1 MTEERTVSDTDVV
14 DIESKM
20 TLDKH
25 NPLGAVGSDITE
37 ELVKITDIS
46 IPSVRRIL
54 NSSEP
59 SINITAETQASS
71 EIDLELVLDEFS
83 DKVEEKMSLRSFCS
97 SIGIEKQD
105 LYNLINEKVPLRISR
120 TNGEFDTNLPKE
132 SGDVNITSETDTSW
146 RFERLCDLWKA
157 KEYGKARI
165 VSVDEQSNRGFVCVL
180 EIPWLNEKKKLRFS
194 TSKRWDSTY
203 PSFPSFYKNLVGR
216 YPVNKEELSSI
227 VGEEI
232 PLNYEGRFDL
242 AENMK
247 EDIEDENDSFF
258 EYVKNNS
265 HQYTNRLTRDILS
278 LGTHYISPAFVII
291 LVLTSLA
298 FLPMSTVLGWLTL
311 GLFVFSP
318 IIIASTVEAYTRYNS
333 REPISKK

>member
-37 ELVKITDIS
+37 ELVRITDIS
-46 IPSVRRIL
+46 IPSVRHIL
-54 NSSEP
+54 DSSKP
-59 SINITAETQASS
+59 SINITAETRESS

-97 SIGIEKQD
+97 SIGVEKQD

-132 SGDVNITSETDTSW
+132 SEEVNITSKNDSSW

-165 VSVDEQSNRGFVCVL
+165 VSVDEQSRRGFVCVL

-216 YPVNKEELSSI
+216 YPVNEEELASI

-242 AENMK
+242 AESMK
-247 EDIEDENDSFF
+247 EDIDSENDSFF
-258 EYVKNNS
+258 EYLKNNS
-265 HQYTNRLTRDILS
+265 HQYTNKLTRDILS
-278 LGTHYISPAFVII
+278 LGTRYVSPAFVLI

-298 FLPMSTVLGWLTL
+298 FLPMSNILGWLTL

-318 IIIASTVEAYTRYNS
+318 IIIASTAEAYTRYNS
-333 REPISKK
+333 REPISRR